1 LEERIMKKVLLFLAV
16 LTLAGAALALP
27 PSTDQ
32 YLVSV
37 GRLQGSCPGGI
48 CALFRTDVWILNP
61 STQSTNVT
69 ITFYYRP
76 EIYQP
81 PVSATVAVAA
91 GQTRELADIFQ
102 NPAAF
107 NLDGVAGALR
117 FESAVP
123 VLVTGRLY
131 DVNVVTNKGTGTAG
145 AFYPGLSGQLA
156 IGVGETS
163 DIIGVAEEANVWR
176 SNLALMET
184 SGNAVTLTIE
194 RLDPNGNVAGSITGY
209 QLAAR
214 TPVQLNSVLTQLGV
228 TTASNQRLRLRP
240 TAGSGRILAGVYRID
255 SRTGDPFSIEF
266 STAAAAAA
274 HTTGRFEGVV
284 RTADGTFVDG
294 GIELDIATAG
304 LSSFDGLAG
313 LPCGADSF
321 TVDFSATVNPPAAI
335 GGDGTFSV
343 STSPINYSD
352 GTSTIFTI
360 TWTLT
365 GVLDTQGVLSGTL
378 RSATTGG
385 AGTWSSCNGTI
396 DRTWRAGWT
405 GAN

>member
-1 LEERIMKKVLLFLAV
+1 MIKKVALFLVA
-16 LTLAGAALALP
+16 LTLAGSALALP

-48 CALFRTDVWILNP
+48 CAVFRTDVWILNP
-61 STQSTNVT
+61 STQNAIVT

-76 EIYQP
+76 ELGQP

-102 NPAAF
+102 NPAVF

-117 FESAVP
+117 FESTVP

-163 DIIGVAEEANVWR
+163 DIIGVAEEPDVWR

-184 SGNAVTLTIE
+184 SGNAITLTVE
-194 RLDPNGNVAGSITGY
+194 RIDPNGNVAGTKSY

-214 TPVQLNSVLTQLGV
+214 TPVQINSVLTELGV

-240 TAGSGRILAGVYRID
+240 TAGGGRILAGVYRID

-294 GIELDIATAG
+294 GIEVDIATAG
-304 LSSFDGLAG
+304 LSSFEGLAG

-321 TVDFSATVNPPAAI
+321 TVDLSATINPPAAI

-343 STSPINYSD
+343 STSPISYTD
-352 GTSTIFTI
+352 GVSTIFTI

-385 AGTWSSCNGTI
+385 AGTWLSCNGTI

-405 GAN
+405 GTD